1 MLCAFAAAAAASEVL
16 TCSPTVMTRSRLGN
30 FTAVPV
36 PEALLPLPDDEPDDV
51 PPAESCFSDS
61 GACAC
66 PAAGPRAEEDALA
79 PLLPPLHAVSASG
92 PAITSASTAAAEPAR
107 RFPPRMSPTIRAPPS
122 AVVTRP
128 DAASAPLGRGGGRG
142 CSAAESPFGIGS
154 AAPGHGGAEKN
165 LNLRSH
171 FSPRLFPR
179 AGRGSYAAPPWR
191 TANRE
196 RCGRYGRDPA
206 AVARRAVRRVRRAG
220 LLADRAHQR
229 DPDAGEAA

>member
-16 TCSPTVMTRSRLGN
+16 TCKPTVMTRSRLGN

-36 PEALLPLPDDEPDDV
+36 PVAVLALPDDEPGDV
-51 PPAESCFSDS
+51 PAAESCFSDS

-66 PAAGPRAEEDALA
+66 PAAAPPCSRADEDTLD
-79 PLLPPLHAVSASG
+79 PPLPPLHAVSASG
-92 PAITSASTAAAEPAR
+92 PATTSASSAAAEPAR
-107 RFPPRMSPTIRAPPS
+107 RFPPRISPTIRAPPS
-122 AVVTRP
+122 PVVTRP

-154 AAPGHGGAEKN
+154 AAPGYGGAEKKWRPEN
-165 LNLRSH
+165 PDLWSH
-171 FSPRLFPR
+171 FLPRLFPR

-206 AVARRAVRRVRRAG
+206 AVARRAVRGVRRAG
-220 LLADRAHQR
+220 LLADRAHQ
-229 DPDAGEAA
+229 